1 LKHSPHWQVRL
12 DTEEAAGLA
21 SHSEASR
28 LRLGRILGWDVVP
41 GNNYELQPR
50 GDGVVVEGR
59 GKGHGVGL
67 CQLGAAWMARQ
78 GHSFQEI
85 LAFYYPNTV
94 VAGASD

>member
-1 LKHSPHWQVRL
+1 
-12 DTEEAAGLA
+12 
-21 SHSEASR
+21 
-28 LRLGRILGWDVVP
+28 
-41 GNNYELQPR
+41 
-50 GDGVVVEGR
+50 VVEGR